1 MEKKGS
7 LISDLQRD
15 LDQVRIELAQVKE
28 ERSTFQTL
36 ACEKDTRISNLKSDN
51 EAFKLKERGDW
62 DHFECLWSDFF
73 YYLIGINFNGHLFDT
88 GALAFTLLSVQIN
101 SDKEV
106 KLNTYHGCLRTFILM
121 SVQNYVRLR
130 NVRLNNVRFKVQ
142 GIVGY

>member
-1 MEKKGS
+1 MRSQLMRLSRSKKCFQEQLEKKGS

-62 DHFECLWSDFF
+62 DHFECLWLDFF

-88 GALAFTLLSVQIN
+88 GALTFT
-101 SDKEV
+101 
-106 KLNTYHGCLRTFILM
+106 
-121 SVQNYVRLR
+121 
-130 NVRLNNVRFKVQ
+130 
-142 GIVGY
+142 